1 MVSHGCRLL
10 MVLVVALVGAYASD
24 YDGDT
29 VVLLDDTAEPAVHKA
44 HSSLNKASALAV
56 KSSKSSTRPVGDESK
71 IVGAFED
78 QKMVGD
84 LALAPLATN
93 QKDLD
98 ASTAKLH
105 ASQQALKQYM
115 TVDIPDSVPVPASAE
130 QDTVAPAPAAAA
142 KEAAAEA
149 AQAANVKATAA
160 QTSASAEQEAK
171 LAEDE
176 TKAIDATQKAK
187 RADVCAA
194 VALTFAACAASA
206 AASFA
211 AAAGAGA
218 TVSCS
223 ALAGTGTE
231 SGMSTVMY
239 CFNACWLACSF
250 AVLASRSFWLVASGA
265 RARSPTFFWSSKA
278 PTIFDSSP
286 TGRVDDL
293 DDFTASADALF
304 RLECALCT
312 AGSAVSSSRTT
323 VSPS

>member
-78 QKMVGD
+78 QKKVGD
-84 LALAPLATN
+84 LAPLATN

-130 QDTVAPAPAAAA
+130 QDTVAPAPTAAA

-187 RADVCAA
+187 RAEKSAEASKKRADRTKERADARSGRRVERAKTVAA
-194 VALTFAACAASA
+194 EKI
-206 AASFA
+206 
-211 AAAGAGA
+211 A
-218 TVSCS
+218 TVEES
-223 ALAGTGTE
+223 AKKAEGRADRKAE
-231 SGMSTVMY
+231 R
-239 CFNACWLACSF
+239 
-250 AVLASRSFWLVASGA
+250 AVNRASRKV
-265 RARSPTFFWSSKA
+265 K
-278 PTIFDSSP
+278 
-286 TGRVDDL
+286 
-293 DDFTASADALF
+293 
-304 RLECALCT
+304 
-312 AGSAVSSSRTT
+312 
-323 VSPS
+323 

>member
-78 QKMVGD
+78 QKKVGD

-130 QDTVAPAPAAAA
+130 QDTVAPAPAA

-149 AQAANVKATAA
+149 VQAANVKATAA

-187 RADVCAA
+187 RAEKSAEASKKRADRTKERADARSGRRVERAKTVAAEKIATVEESAKKAEGRADRKAERAVNRASRKVKRVQKDDAKKIEELKKSVESSAALVTKKAEAA
-194 VALTFAACAASA
+194 VAAANAKS
-206 AASFA
+206 
-211 AAAGAGA
+211 
-218 TVSCS
+218 S
-223 ALAGTGTE
+223 ALQMKLD
-231 SGMSTVMY
+231 SMS
-239 CFNACWLACSF
+239 
-250 AVLASRSFWLVASGA
+250 
-265 RARSPTFFWSSKA
+265 
-278 PTIFDSSP
+278 
-286 TGRVDDL
+286 
-293 DDFTASADALF
+293 
-304 RLECALCT
+304 
-312 AGSAVSSSRTT
+312 
-323 VSPS
+323 

>member
-1 MVSHGCRLL
+1 MG
-10 MVLVVALVGAYASD
+10 
-24 YDGDT
+24 
-29 VVLLDDTAEPAVHKA
+29 A

-78 QKMVGD
+78 QKKVGD

-149 AQAANVKATAA
+149 ANVKATAA

-187 RADVCAA
+187 RAEKTAE
-194 VALTFAACAASA
+194 ASKK
-206 AASFA
+206 
-211 AAAGAGA
+211 
-218 TVSCS
+218 
-223 ALAGTGTE
+223 
-231 SGMSTVMY
+231 
-239 CFNACWLACSF
+239 
-250 AVLASRSFWLVASGA
+250 
-265 RARSPTFFWSSKA
+265 RADRTKE
-278 PTIFDSSP
+278 
-286 TGRVDDL
+286 R
-293 DDFTASADALF
+293 AD
-304 RLECALCT
+304 
-312 AGSAVSSSRTT
+312 
-323 VSPS
+323 

>member
-1 MVSHGCRLL
+1 MG
-10 MVLVVALVGAYASD
+10 GAYASD

-78 QKMVGD
+78 QKKVGD

-160 QTSASAEQEAK
+160 QTSAAEQEAK

-176 TKAIDATQKAK
+176 TKAIDATQRAK
-187 RADVCAA
+187 RAEKSAEASKKRADRTKERADARSGRRVERAKTVAA
-194 VALTFAACAASA
+194 EKI
-206 AASFA
+206 
-211 AAAGAGA
+211 A
-218 TVSCS
+218 TVEES
-223 ALAGTGTE
+223 AK
-231 SGMSTVMY
+231 
-239 CFNACWLACSF
+239 
-250 AVLASRSFWLVASGA
+250 
-265 RARSPTFFWSSKA
+265 KA
-278 PTIFDSSP
+278 
-286 TGRVDDL
+286 
-293 DDFTASADALF
+293 
-304 RLECALCT
+304 E
-312 AGSAVSSSRTT
+312 
-323 VSPS
+323 

>member
-78 QKMVGD
+78 QKKVGD

-187 RADVCAA
+187 RAEKSAEASKKRADRTKERADARSGRRVERAKTVAAEKIATVEESAKNRASRKVKRVQKDDAKKIEELKKSVESSAALVTKKAEAA
-194 VALTFAACAASA
+194 VAAANAKS
-206 AASFA
+206 
-211 AAAGAGA
+211 
-218 TVSCS
+218 S
-223 ALAGTGTE
+223 ALQMKLD
-231 SGMSTVMY
+231 SMSVAAPAKKVAKKAVAAPAKKAVAAPAKKT
-239 CFNACWLACSF
+239 LA
-250 AVLASRSFWLVASGA
+250 
-265 RARSPTFFWSSKA
+265 
-278 PTIFDSSP
+278 
-286 TGRVDDL
+286 
-293 DDFTASADALF
+293 
-304 RLECALCT
+304 
-312 AGSAVSSSRTT
+312 
-323 VSPS
+323 

>member
-78 QKMVGD
+78 QKKVGD

-176 TKAIDATQKAK
+176 TKPSAPRSQPKQARRGQIGQKNELMRGLDA
-187 RADVCAA
+187 
-194 VALTFAACAASA
+194 
-206 AASFA
+206 
-211 AAAGAGA
+211 
-218 TVSCS
+218 
-223 ALAGTGTE
+223 E
-231 SGMSTVMY
+231 S
-239 CFNACWLACSF
+239 
-250 AVLASRSFWLVASGA
+250 R
-265 RARSPTFFWSSKA
+265 
-278 PTIFDSSP
+278 
-286 TGRVDDL
+286 
-293 DDFTASADALF
+293 
-304 RLECALCT
+304 
-312 AGSAVSSSRTT
+312 
-323 VSPS
+323 

>member
-1 MVSHGCRLL
+1 MGDRSKITMVSHGCRLL

-78 QKMVGD
+78 QKKVGD

-187 RADVCAA
+187 RAEKSAEGRADRKAERA
-194 VALTFAACAASA
+194 VNRASRKVKRVQKDDAKKIEELKKSVESSA
-206 AASFA
+206 A
-211 AAAGAGA
+211 
-218 TVSCS
+218 
-223 ALAGTGTE
+223 
-231 SGMSTVMY
+231 
-239 CFNACWLACSF
+239 
-250 AVLASRSFWLVASGA
+250 LV
-265 RARSPTFFWSSKA
+265 TKKA
-278 PTIFDSSP
+278 
-286 TGRVDDL
+286 
-293 DDFTASADALF
+293 
-304 RLECALCT
+304 
-312 AGSAVSSSRTT
+312 
-323 VSPS
+323 